1 MQTKKTNPTFTIMR
15 RELAAF
21 FTNPAAYIVTVIFLV
36 ASGIFFFSTFFINGR
51 ADLRNFFSLLP
62 IMLSLF
68 VPALTMRLF
77 SEELR
82 SGSFE
87 TLMTLPI
94 TPAQVILGKFLSAF
108 LTSAAMLVP
117 TLFYVVTA
125 CFFGKVDFGPIIGG
139 YFGALFLCALY
150 SAIGIFSSAL
160 TKNQIIAFFTALA
173 FSFALILFGMVLV
186 FLPAPLVRFFSW
198 LSVTTHFQ
206 QISRGIADSRDM
218 IYFVSLSA
226 IFLLLT
232 QQKISV
238 KKNRDEKIDCAI
250 FFVIL
255 ILTNLVGARAF
266 LRGDLTSGK
275 MYSISPASK
284 ELVKNLQ
291 EPMSVN
297 IFFSSDLPAPY
308 NSVDQYLRDILVEY
322 KSAANKNFSYKIF
335 DMNKSENESV
345 ARSYGITQ
353 IQVQKVETTE
363 VSAKA
368 VWMGMSIAYG
378 DNIKVFNPI
387 DSTAGLEYR
396 LTTAMSKMISTNDT
410 LAQLNGGIEVKL
422 FPASELAQFN
432 ISNLERLEEIVSDAL
447 NSLNEKFSG
456 KIKLQIENPLG
467 EEAKRISEKYGI
479 QLVTFQDDENGGE
492 QNAALGIVAEL
503 GESFV
508 SIPLQLQNFFGW
520 HLLGLENIQA
530 NISDAIESLLS
541 KTVQIGYITGHGENE
556 LYANP
561 YGNPGMANSE
571 NFRNVLGD
579 IYDLRQINLAEEE
592 IPLNIKCIVINGSK
606 EEFSQSELF
615 KIDQFVMKGGNILF
629 CLDPLVESAENGPNA
644 PPAYLAPQNGLQKIL
659 NAYGIA
665 PGANYVFDQ
674 NCYQQNQARGES
686 VKLEW
691 APLVMQNALDRKN
704 PITKFLS
711 AMIFLQNG
719 SIDLSEAEKNPDLKT
734 TVLAHSSEKSWLASE
749 NIILYPGY
757 IFPPSDASQFA
768 EQNLAVL
775 VEGKFP
781 SAFANEEIPLEGK
794 NSHED
799 IFAESEKIEEK
810 TNGGQIDAL
819 ATQEKISKGIQNA
832 KIIFVSS
839 SLVTTGSLINEAGNE
854 PMAFFMHNA
863 IDYLNG
869 SEEFCE
875 MRTKGSSRNLLEIKN
890 PASATAFKL
899 FNQFGLAALVAL
911 LGLFVWRARS
921 LRRNQIRLR
930 YNADDEREAK

>member
-1 MQTKKTNPTFTIMR
+1 MR

-21 FTNPAAYIVTVIFLV
+21 FTNPAAYIVTAIFLV
-36 ASGIFFFSTFFINGR
+36 ATGIFFFSTFFINGR
-51 ADLRNFFSLLP
+51 ADLRNFFGLLP

-82 SGSFE
+82 SGSIE
-87 TLMTLPI
+87 TLMTLPV
-94 TPAQVILGKFLSAF
+94 TSAQVVLGKFLAAF

-117 TLFYVVTA
+117 TFFYVVTA
-125 CFFGKVDFGPIIGG
+125 CVFGKVDFGPIIGG

-150 SAIGIFSSAL
+150 SAIGVFSSAL

-173 FSFALILFGMVLV
+173 LSFALTLFGTLLI

-206 QISRGIADSRDM
+206 QISRGIADTRDV
-218 IYFVSLSA
+218 IYFASLVSV
-226 IFLLLT
+226 FLLLT
-232 QQKISV
+232 QQKFAV
-238 KKNRDEKIDCAI
+238 KKNRDEKIDCSI

-255 ILTNLVGARAF
+255 ILANLVGAHAF
-266 LRGDLTSGK
+266 LRADLTSGK
-275 MYSISPASK
+275 MYSISSASK

-297 IFFSSDLPAPY
+297 VFFSSDLPAPY

-335 DMNKSENESV
+335 DMNKSENEDV
-345 ARSYGITQ
+345 ARSYGISQ

-368 VWMGMSIAYG
+368 VWMGIAITYG
-378 DNIKVFNPI
+378 DDIKIFNSI
-387 DSTAGLEYR
+387 DSMAGLEYR
-396 LTTAMSKMISTNDT
+396 LTTAMSKMISTSDA
-410 LAQLNGGIEVKL
+410 LAQLDKGLTVKL
-422 FPASELAQFN
+422 FPASELADAG
-432 ISNLERLEEIVSDAL
+432 ISNLERLEQIVSEAI
-447 NSLNEKFSG
+447 NSLNQKFSG
-456 KIKLQIENPLG
+456 KIDLQVENSSSD
-467 EEAKRISEKYGI
+467 EAKQISERYGI
-479 QLVTFQDDENGGE
+479 QLVTFQDEDGGE
-492 QNAALGIVAEL
+492 KNAVLGIVVEL
-503 GESFV
+503 GENFV
-508 SIPLQLQNFFGW
+508 SIPLRLQNFFGW
-520 HLLGLENIQA
+520 HLLGLDNIQA
-530 NISDAIESLLS
+530 NISDAIEGMLS
-541 KTVQIGYITGHGENE
+541 KTVQIGYITGYGENE

-561 YGNPGMANSE
+561 YGNPGASNSE
-571 NFRNVLGD
+571 NFRNVLND
-579 IYDLRQINLAEEE
+579 IYSLRQINLAEEE
-592 IPLNIKCIVINGSK
+592 IPLNIKCIVINGSR

-629 CLDPLVESAENGPNA
+629 CLDPLVESEENGPNA

-674 NCYQQNQARGES
+674 NCYQENSRNGES
-686 VKLEW
+686 AKLEW
-691 APLVMQNALDRKN
+691 APLVMQNALDSKN

-719 SIDLSEAEKNPDLKT
+719 SIDLSGAEKNPDLKT

-757 IFPPSDASQFA
+757 IFPPSDDSQFA

-781 SAFANEEIPLEGK
+781 SAFANEEIPL
-794 NSHED
+794 
-799 IFAESEKIEEK
+799 SEKISEEDDEISEK
-810 TNGGQIDAL
+810 ENAQIKMQETETSASL
-819 ATQEKISKGIQNA
+819 TTQEKISKGIQSA

-839 SLVTTGSLINEAGNE
+839 ALVTTGSLIDKAGNE
-854 PMAFFMHNA
+854 PMAYFMRNA

-869 SEEFCE
+869 SQEFCE
-875 MRTKGSSRNLLEIKN
+875 MRTKGIARNLLEIKN

-911 LGLFVWRARS
+911 IGLFVWKARS
-921 LRRNQIRLR
+921 IRRSQIRLR
-930 YNADDEREAK
+930 YNADDEREVNVQ

>member
-1 MQTKKTNPTFTIMR
+1 MQNKKTNPAFTIMR

-87 TLMTLPI
+87 TLMTLPV
-94 TPAQVILGKFLSAF
+94 TSAQVILGKFLAAF

-125 CFFGKVDFGPIIGG
+125 CVFGKVDFGPIIGG

-160 TKNQIIAFFTALA
+160 TKNQIIAFFTTLAL
-173 FSFALILFGMVLV
+173 SFALILFGMILV

-206 QISRGIADSRDM
+206 QISRGIADTRDI

-250 FFVIL
+250 FFLIL
-255 ILTNLVGARAF
+255 ILANLVGARAF
-266 LRGDLTSGK
+266 LRKDLTSGK
-275 MYSISPASK
+275 MYSISSASK

-297 IFFSSDLPAPY
+297 VFFSSDLPAPY

-335 DMNKSENESV
+335 DMKKTENENI
-345 ARSYGITQ
+345 AHSYGINQ

-368 VWMGMSIAYG
+368 VWMGIAIAYG
-378 DNIKVFNPI
+378 DDIKIFNPI

-396 LTTAMSKMISTNDT
+396 LTTAMSKMISINDA
-410 LAQLNGGIEVKL
+410 LAQLNRGLEVKL

-432 ISNLERLEEIVSDAL
+432 ISNLDRLEQTVSDAT
-447 NSLNEKFSG
+447 NSLNEKFFG
-456 KIKLQIENPLG
+456 KINLKIENPSSD
-467 EEAKRISEKYGI
+467 EAKQISEKYGV
-479 QLVTFQDDENGGE
+479 QLVTFQDDEDENGGE
-492 QNAALGIVAEL
+492 KNVALGIVAEL
-503 GESFV
+503 GENFV
-508 SIPLQLQNFFGW
+508 SIPLYLMQDFFGW
-520 HLLGLENIQA
+520 HLLGLENIQK

-561 YGNPGMANSE
+561 YGNPGALNSE

-644 PPAYLAPQNGLQKIL
+644 PP
-659 NAYGIA
+659 
-665 PGANYVFDQ
+665 
-674 NCYQQNQARGES
+674 
-686 VKLEW
+686 
-691 APLVMQNALDRKN
+691 
-704 PITKFLS
+704 
-711 AMIFLQNG
+711 
-719 SIDLSEAEKNPDLKT
+719 
-734 TVLAHSSEKSWLASE
+734 
-749 NIILYPGY
+749 
-757 IFPPSDASQFA
+757 
-768 EQNLAVL
+768 
-775 VEGKFP
+775 
-781 SAFANEEIPLEGK
+781 
-794 NSHED
+794 
-799 IFAESEKIEEK
+799 
-810 TNGGQIDAL
+810 
-819 ATQEKISKGIQNA
+819 
-832 KIIFVSS
+832 
-839 SLVTTGSLINEAGNE
+839 
-854 PMAFFMHNA
+854 
-863 IDYLNG
+863 
-869 SEEFCE
+869 
-875 MRTKGSSRNLLEIKN
+875 
-890 PASATAFKL
+890 
-899 FNQFGLAALVAL
+899 
-911 LGLFVWRARS
+911 
-921 LRRNQIRLR
+921 
-930 YNADDEREAK
+930 

>member
-1 MQTKKTNPTFTIMR
+1 MQTKKSNPTFTIMR

-36 ASGIFFFSTFFINGR
+36 ATGIFFFSTFFINGR
-51 ADLRNFFSLLP
+51 ADLRNFFGLLP

-87 TLMTLPI
+87 TLMTLPV
-94 TPAQVILGKFLSAF
+94 TSAQVILGKFLAAF

-125 CFFGKVDFGPIIGG
+125 CVFGKVDFGPIIGG
-139 YFGALFLCALY
+139 YIGALFLCALY

-173 FSFALILFGMVLV
+173 LSFALTLFGTILI

-206 QISRGIADSRDM
+206 QISRGIADTRDV
-218 IYFVSLSA
+218 IYFVSLVA
-226 IFLLLT
+226 VFLLLT
-232 QQKISV
+232 RQKISV

-250 FFVIL
+250 FFAIL
-255 ILTNLVGARAF
+255 ILANLVGSRAF

-297 IFFSSDLPAPY
+297 VFFSSDLPAPY
-308 NSVDQYLRDILVEY
+308 NSVDQYVRDILVEY

-335 DMNKSENESV
+335 DMKKSENESV
-345 ARSYGITQ
+345 ARSYGISQ

-363 VSAKA
+363 VTAKA
-368 VWMGMSIAYG
+368 VWMGIAIAYG
-378 DNIKVFNPI
+378 DDIKIFNSI

-396 LTTAMSKMISTNDT
+396 LTTTMSKMISTSDA
-410 LAQLNGGIEVKL
+410 LAQLDDGLTVKV
-422 FPASELAQFN
+422 FPASELADAG
-432 ISNLERLEEIVSDAL
+432 ISNLDRLEQIVSEAV
-447 NSLNEKFSG
+447 NSLNEKFLD
-456 KIKLQIENPLG
+456 KINLQIENVSSD
-467 EEAKRISEKYGI
+467 EAKQISEKYGV
-479 QLVTFQDDENGGE
+479 QLVTFQDEDGGE
-492 QNAALGIVAEL
+492 KNVALGIVVEF
-503 GESFV
+503 GENFV
-508 SIPLQLQNFFGW
+508 SIPLRLQNFFGW
-520 HLLGLENIQA
+520 HLLGLDNIQA
-530 NISDAIESLLS
+530 NISDAIEGLLS

-556 LYANP
+556 IYANP
-561 YGNPGMANSE
+561 YGNPAAQNSE

-579 IYDLRQINLAEEE
+579 IYSLRQINLAEEE

-615 KIDQFVMKGGNILF
+615 KIDQFVMKGGSVLF

-644 PPAYLAPQNGLQKIL
+644 PPAYVAPQNGLQKIL

-674 NCYQQNQARGES
+674 NCAFGSQGNGQQ

-691 APLVMQNALDRKN
+691 APLVMQNALDKKN

-719 SIDLSEAEKNPDLKT
+719 SIDLSEAERNPDLKT

-757 IFPPSDASQFA
+757 VFPPSDESQFG

-781 SAFANEEIPLEGK
+781 SAFANEEIPL
-794 NSHED
+794 D
-799 IFAESEKIEEK
+799 EKISEEDVSS
-810 TNGGQIDAL
+810 NENSSAENSANENFSSL
-819 ATQEKISKGIQNA
+819 AAQEKISKGIQNA

-839 SLVTTGSLINEAGNE
+839 ALVTTGNLINEGGNE
-854 PMAFFMHNA
+854 PMAYFMHNA

-869 SEEFCE
+869 VEDFCE
-875 MRTKGSSRNLLEIKN
+875 MRTKGTARNLLEIKN

-899 FNQFGLAALVAL
+899 FNQFGLAALVVL
-911 LGLFVWRARS
+911 IGLFVWRTRS
-921 LRRNQIRLR
+921 IRRNQIRLR
-930 YNADDEREAK
+930 YNADDEREN

>member
-1 MQTKKTNPTFTIMR
+1 MR

-87 TLMTLPI
+87 TLMTLPV
-94 TPAQVILGKFLSAF
+94 TSAQVILGKFLAAF

-125 CFFGKVDFGPIIGG
+125 CVFGKVDFGPIIGG

-173 FSFALILFGMVLV
+173 LSFALILFGMILV

-206 QISRGIADSRDM
+206 QISRGIADTRDI

-250 FFVIL
+250 FFL
-255 ILTNLVGARAF
+255 ILVLANLVGARAF
-266 LRGDLTSGK
+266 LRKDLTSGK
-275 MYSISPASK
+275 MYSISSASK

-297 IFFSSDLPAPY
+297 VFFSSDLPAPY

-335 DMNKSENESV
+335 DMKKTENENI
-345 ARSYGITQ
+345 AHSYGINQ

-368 VWMGMSIAYG
+368 VWMGIAIAYG
-378 DNIKVFNPI
+378 DDIKIFNPI

-396 LTTAMSKMISTNDT
+396 LTTAMSKMISINDA
-410 LAQLNGGIEVKL
+410 LAQLNRGLEVKL

-432 ISNLERLEEIVSDAL
+432 ISNLDRLEQTVSDAT
-447 NSLNEKFSG
+447 NSLNEKFFG
-456 KIKLQIENPLG
+456 KINLKIENPSSD
-467 EEAKRISEKYGI
+467 EAKQISEKYGV
-479 QLVTFQDDENGGE
+479 QLVTFQDDEDENGGE
-492 QNAALGIVAEL
+492 KNVALGIVAEL
-503 GESFV
+503 GENFV
-508 SIPLQLQNFFGW
+508 SIPLYLMQDFFGW
-520 HLLGLENIQA
+520 HLLGLENIQK

-561 YGNPGMANSE
+561 YGNPGALNSE
-571 NFRNVLGD
+571 NFRNVLSD
-579 IYDLRQINLAEEE
+579 IYSFQQINLAEEE

-644 PPAYLAPQNGLQKIL
+644 PSAYLAPQNGLQKIL
-659 NAYGIA
+659 NAYGIK
-665 PGANYVFDQ
+665 PGANYIFDQ
-674 NCYQQNQARGES
+674 NCYQENQRNGES
-686 VKLEW
+686 RKLEW
-691 APLVMQNALDRKN
+691 APLVLQNALDQKN

-734 TVLAHSSEKSWLASE
+734 TMLAHSSEKSWLASE

-757 IFPPSDASQFA
+757 VFPPSDDSQFA

-781 SAFANEEIPLEGK
+781 SAFANEEIPLEEK
-794 NSHED
+794 NS
-799 IFAESEKIEEK
+799 AEQDENVSSKENFEQTG
-810 TNGGQIDAL
+810 TNAAL
-819 ATQEKISKGIQNA
+819 TTQEKISKGIQNA

-839 SLVTTGSLINEAGNE
+839 AQVTTGKLINESGTE
-854 PMAFFMHNA
+854 PMAYFMRNA

-869 SEEFCE
+869 SEEFSE
-875 MRTKGSSRNLLEIKN
+875 MRTKGIARNLLEIKN
-890 PASATAFKL
+890 LASATAFKL
-899 FNQFGLAALVAL
+899 FNQFGLAALVTL

-930 YNADDEREAK
+930 YNADDERETK

>member
-1 MQTKKTNPTFTIMR
+1 MR

-87 TLMTLPI
+87 TLMTLPV

-206 QISRGIADSRDM
+206 QISRGIADSRDV

-255 ILTNLVGARAF
+255 ILANLVGARAF

-711 AMIFLQNG
+711 TMIFLQNG

-781 SAFANEEIPLEGK
+781 SAFAKEEIALEEK

-799 IFAESEKIEEK
+799 IFAESENVEEK

-875 MRTKGSSRNLLEIKN
+875 MRTKGSARNLLEIKN

>member
-1 MQTKKTNPTFTIMR
+1 MR

-87 TLMTLPI
+87 TLMTLPV
-94 TPAQVILGKFLSAF
+94 TSAQVILGKFLAAF

-125 CFFGKVDFGPIIGG
+125 CVFGKVDFGPIIGG
-139 YFGALFLCALY
+139 YFGAFFLCALY

-173 FSFALILFGMVLV
+173 LSFALILFGMVLI
-186 FLPAPLVRFFSW
+186 FLPAPLVQFFSW

-206 QISRGIADSRDM
+206 QISRGIADTRDI

-250 FFVIL
+250 FFLIL

-266 LRGDLTSGK
+266 LRKDLTSGK

-297 IFFSSDLPAPY
+297 VFFSSDLPAPY

-335 DMNKSENESV
+335 DMKKTENENI
-345 ARSYGITQ
+345 AHSYGINQ

-368 VWMGMSIAYG
+368 VWMGIAIAYG
-378 DNIKVFNPI
+378 DDIKIFNPI

-396 LTTAMSKMISTNDT
+396 LTTAMSKMISINDA
-410 LAQLNGGIEVKL
+410 LAQLNSGLEVKL
-422 FPASELAQFN
+422 FPATELLESG
-432 ISNLERLEEIVSDAL
+432 ISNLDRLEQTVSSAT
-447 NSLNEKFSG
+447 NSLNEKFFG
-456 KIKLQIENPLG
+456 KINLKIENPSS
-467 EEAKRISEKYGI
+467 EEAKQISEKYGI
-479 QLVTFQDDENGGE
+479 QLVTYQDE
-492 QNAALGIVAEL
+492 QSVALGIVVEL
-503 GESFV
+503 GENFV
-508 SIPLQLQNFFGW
+508 SIPLRLQNFFGW
-520 HLLGLENIQA
+520 HLLGLENIQE

-561 YGNPGMANSE
+561 YGNPYAANSE
-571 NFRNVLGD
+571 NFRNVLSD

-629 CLDPLVESAENGPNA
+629 CLDPLVESAENDPNA
-644 PPAYLAPQNGLQKIL
+644 TPAYLAPQNGLQKIL
-659 NAYGIA
+659 NAYGIK
-665 PGANYVFDQ
+665 PGANFVFDQ
-674 NCYQQNQARGES
+674 NCYQENQRNGES
-686 VKLEW
+686 RKLEW
-691 APLVMQNALDRKN
+691 APLVMQNALDQKN
-704 PITKFLS
+704 SITKFLS
-711 AMIFLQNG
+711 EMIFLQNG

-757 IFPPSDASQFA
+757 VFPPSDASQFA

-781 SAFANEEIPLEGK
+781 SAFANEEIP
-794 NSHED
+794 
-799 IFAESEKIEEK
+799 IEEK
-810 TNGGQIDAL
+810 ISAEDENISEKENAEQIGTNAAL

-839 SLVTTGSLINEAGNE
+839 AQVTTGKLINESGTE
-854 PMAFFMHNA
+854 PMAYFMHNA

-869 SEEFCE
+869 SEEFSE
-875 MRTKGSSRNLLEIKN
+875 MRTKGIARNLLEIKN

-899 FNQFGLAALVAL
+899 FNQFGLAALVTL

-930 YNADDEREAK
+930 YNADDERETK

>member
-1 MQTKKTNPTFTIMR
+1 MQTTKSNPTFTIMR

-51 ADLRNFFSLLP
+51 ADLRNFFGLLP
-62 IMLSLF
+62 ILLSLF

-87 TLMTLPI
+87 TLMTLPV
-94 TPAQVILGKFLSAF
+94 TDAQVILGKFLAAF
-108 LTSAAMLVP
+108 LTSATMLAP

-125 CFFGKVDFGPIIGG
+125 CVFGKVDFGPIIGG
-139 YFGALFLCALY
+139 YCGALFLCALY

-173 FSFALILFGMVLV
+173 FSFALILFGTILI

-206 QISRGIADSRDM
+206 QISRGIADTRDL

-226 IFLLLT
+226 VFLLLT
-232 QQKISV
+232 QQKIAV
-238 KKNRDEKIDCAI
+238 KKNRDERIDCAI

-255 ILTNLVGARAF
+255 ILANAVGTRAF
-266 LRGDLTSGK
+266 LRTDLTSGK
-275 MYSISPASK
+275 MYSISSASK

-297 IFFSSDLPAPY
+297 VFFSSDLPAPY
-308 NSVDQYLRDILVEY
+308 NSVDQYVRDILVEY
-322 KSAANKNFSYKIF
+322 KSAANSNFSYKIF
-335 DMNKSENESV
+335 DMNKSENEDA
-345 ARSYGITQ
+345 ARSYGISQ

-368 VWMGMSIAYG
+368 VWMGAAIVYG

-387 DSTAGLEYR
+387 DSTVGLEYR
-396 LTTAMSKMISTNDT
+396 FTTAMSKMISINDA
-410 LAQLNGGIEVKL
+410 LAQLDDGLCVKL
-422 FPASELAQFN
+422 FPASGLAQAGIAN
-432 ISNLERLEEIVSDAL
+432 VNRLEQIVSDAL
-447 NSLNEKFSG
+447 NSLNEQFSG
-456 KIKLQIENPLG
+456 KIQLHVENPSG
-467 EEAKRISEKYGI
+467 DEAKRISEKYGV
-479 QLVTFQDDENGGE
+479 QLVTFQGE
-492 QNAALGIVAEL
+492 DLALGIVVEV
-503 GESFV
+503 GEDFV
-508 SIPLQLQNFFGW
+508 SVPLQLTQNFFGW
-520 HLLGLENIQA
+520 YLFGLENIEE
-530 NISDAIESLLS
+530 NISDAVSALLS
-541 KTVQIGYITGHGENE
+541 KTVQVGYITGHGENE
-556 LYANP
+556 LYGNP
-561 YGNPGMANSE
+561 YGNPGAPNSE
-571 NFRNVLGD
+571 NFRTVLGD

-606 EEFSQSELF
+606 EEFSQRELF
-615 KIDQFVMKGGNILF
+615 KIDQFIMKGGSVLF

-644 PPAYLAPQNGLQKIL
+644 PPAYLAPQNGLHKIL
-659 NAYGIA
+659 NAYGIK
-665 PGANYVFDQ
+665 PGANYVFDL
-674 NCYQQNQARGES
+674 NCYQDNQGRGES
-686 VKLEW
+686 VKFEW
-691 APLVMQNALDRKN
+691 APLVMQNALDQKN

-711 AMIFLQNG
+711 VMIFLQNG

-734 TVLAHSSEKSWLASE
+734 TVLARSSGKSWLASE

-757 IFPPSDASQFA
+757 IFPPSDESQYA

-775 VEGKFP
+775 VEGTFP
-781 SAFANEEIPLEGK
+781 SAFANEAIPV
-794 NSHED
+794 D
-799 IFAESEKIEEK
+799 EKIAAEQGEAVSDGE
-810 TNGGQIDAL
+810 TLGQAGTSAAL
-819 ATQEKISKGIQNA
+819 ATQEKIVKGIQNA
-832 KIIFVSS
+832 KIVFVSS
-839 SLVTTGSLINEAGNE
+839 AQVTTERLINESGNE
-854 PMAFFMHNA
+854 PMAYFMRNA

-869 SEEFCE
+869 SEELCE
-875 MRTKGSSRNLLEIKN
+875 MRTKGSARNVLEIKN

-899 FNQFGLAALVAL
+899 FNQFGLAALVTL
-911 LGLFVWRARS
+911 LGLFVWRSRS

-930 YNADDEREAK
+930 YDADDERVAE

>member
-1 MQTKKTNPTFTIMR
+1 MR

-87 TLMTLPI
+87 TLMTLPV
-94 TPAQVILGKFLSAF
+94 TSAQVILGKFLAAF

-125 CFFGKVDFGPIIGG
+125 CVFGKVDFGPIIGG

-173 FSFALILFGMVLV
+173 LSFALILFGMVLI
-186 FLPAPLVRFFSW
+186 FLPAPLVQFFSW

-206 QISRGIADSRDM
+206 QISRGIADTRDI

-250 FFVIL
+250 FFLIL

-266 LRGDLTSGK
+266 LRKDLTSGK

-297 IFFSSDLPAPY
+297 VFFSSDLPAPY

-335 DMNKSENESV
+335 DMKKTENENI
-345 ARSYGITQ
+345 AHSYGINQ

-368 VWMGMSIAYG
+368 VWMGIAIAYG
-378 DNIKVFNPI
+378 DDIKIFNPI

-396 LTTAMSKMISTNDT
+396 LTTAMSKMISINDA
-410 LAQLNGGIEVKL
+410 LAQLNSGLEVKL
-422 FPASELAQFN
+422 FPAAELSESG
-432 ISNLERLEEIVSDAL
+432 ISNLDRLEQTVSSAT
-447 NSLNEKFSG
+447 NSLNEKFFG
-456 KIKLQIENPLG
+456 KINLKIENPSS
-467 EEAKRISEKYGI
+467 EEAKQISEKYGI
-479 QLVTFQDDENGGE
+479 QLVTYQDE
-492 QNAALGIVAEL
+492 QSVALGIVVEL
-503 GESFV
+503 GENFV
-508 SIPLQLQNFFGW
+508 SIPLRLQNFFGW
-520 HLLGLENIQA
+520 HLLGLENIQE

-561 YGNPGMANSE
+561 YGNPYAANSE
-571 NFRNVLGD
+571 NFRNVLSD

-629 CLDPLVESAENGPNA
+629 CLDPLVESAENDPNA
-644 PPAYLAPQNGLQKIL
+644 TPAYLAPQNGLQKIL
-659 NAYGIA
+659 NAYGIK
-665 PGANYVFDQ
+665 PGANFVFDQ
-674 NCYQQNQARGES
+674 NCYQENQRNGES
-686 VKLEW
+686 RKLEW
-691 APLVMQNALDRKN
+691 APLVMQNALDQKN
-704 PITKFLS
+704 SITKFLS
-711 AMIFLQNG
+711 EMIFLQNG

-757 IFPPSDASQFA
+757 VFPPSDASQFA

-781 SAFANEEIPLEGK
+781 SAFANEEIP
-794 NSHED
+794 
-799 IFAESEKIEEK
+799 IEEK
-810 TNGGQIDAL
+810 ISAEDENISEKENAEQIGTNAAL

-839 SLVTTGSLINEAGNE
+839 AQVTTGKLINESGTE
-854 PMAFFMHNA
+854 PMAYFMRNA

-869 SEEFCE
+869 SEEFSE
-875 MRTKGSSRNLLEIKN
+875 MRTKGIARNLLEIKN

-899 FNQFGLAALVAL
+899 FNQFGLAALVTL

-930 YNADDEREAK
+930 YNADDERETK

>member
-1 MQTKKTNPTFTIMR
+1 MQNKKSNPAFTIMR

-87 TLMTLPI
+87 TLMTLPV
-94 TPAQVILGKFLSAF
+94 TSAQVILGKFLAAF

-125 CFFGKVDFGPIIGG
+125 CVFGKVDFGPIIGG

-173 FSFALILFGMVLV
+173 LSFALILFGMILL

-206 QISRGIADSRDM
+206 QISRGIADTRDI
-218 IYFVSLSA
+218 IYFVSLST

-250 FFVIL
+250 FLVIL
-255 ILTNLVGARAF
+255 ILANLVGARAF
-266 LRGDLTSGK
+266 LRKDLTSGK

-297 IFFSSDLPAPY
+297 VFFSSDLPAPY

-335 DMNKSENESV
+335 DMKKTENENI
-345 ARSYGITQ
+345 AHSYGINQ

-368 VWMGMSIAYG
+368 VWMGIAIAYG
-378 DNIKVFNPI
+378 DDIKIFNPI

-396 LTTAMSKMISTNDT
+396 LTTAMSKMISINDA
-410 LAQLNGGIEVKL
+410 LAQLNSGLEVKL
-422 FPASELAQFN
+422 FPATELSESG
-432 ISNLERLEEIVSDAL
+432 ISNLDRLEKTVSDAT
-447 NSLNEKFSG
+447 NSLNEKFFD
-456 KIKLQIENPLG
+456 KINLKIENPSSD
-467 EEAKRISEKYGI
+467 EANQISEKYGV
-479 QLVTFQDDENGGE
+479 QLVTYQDEENGGE
-492 QNAALGIVAEL
+492 QSVALGLVVEL
-503 GESFV
+503 GENFV
-508 SIPLQLQNFFGW
+508 SIPLRLLQNFFGW
-520 HLLGLENIQA
+520 HLLGLENIQE

-561 YGNPGMANSE
+561 YGNPGALNSE
-571 NFRNVLGD
+571 NFRNVLSD

-644 PPAYLAPQNGLQKIL
+644 PPTYLAPQNGLQKIL
-659 NAYGIA
+659 NAYGIKL
-665 PGANYVFDQ
+665 GANFVFDQ
-674 NCYQQNQARGES
+674 NCYQDNQGRGEA

-691 APLVMQNALDRKN
+691 APLVMQNALDKKN

-757 IFPPSDASQFA
+757 VFPPSDASQFA

-775 VEGKFP
+775 VEGKFS
-781 SAFANEEIPLEGK
+781 SAFANEEIPLGEK
-794 NSHED
+794 NSAED
-799 IFAESEKIEEK
+799 ENVSSKENSEQTG
-810 TNGGQIDAL
+810 TNAAL

-839 SLVTTGSLINEAGNE
+839 AQVTTGKLINESGTE
-854 PMAFFMHNA
+854 PMAYFMHNA

-869 SEEFCE
+869 SEEFSE
-875 MRTKGSSRNLLEIKN
+875 MRTKGIARNLLEIKN

-899 FNQFGLAALVAL
+899 FNQFGLAALVTL

-930 YNADDEREAK
+930 YNADDERETK

>member
-1 MQTKKTNPTFTIMR
+1 MQTKKKNPAFTIMR

-87 TLMTLPI
+87 TLMTLPV
-94 TPAQVILGKFLSAF
+94 TSAQVILGKFLAAF

-117 TLFYVVTA
+117 TFFYVVTA
-125 CFFGKVDFGPIIGG
+125 SIFGKVDFGPIIGG
-139 YFGALFLCALY
+139 YCGALFLCALY

-160 TKNQIIAFFTALA
+160 TKNQIIAFFAALA
-173 FSFALILFGMVLV
+173 MSFALILFGTILI
-186 FLPAPLVRFFSW
+186 FLPASLVRFFSW
-198 LSVTTHFQ
+198 LSVATHFQ
-206 QISRGIADSRDM
+206 QISRGIADTRDV

-226 IFLLLT
+226 LFLLLT
-232 QQKISV
+232 QQKIAV
-238 KKNRDEKIDCAI
+238 QKNRDEKIDCAI

-255 ILTNLVGARAF
+255 ILANLVGARAF
-266 LRGDLTSGK
+266 LRKDLTSGK
-275 MYSISPASK
+275 VYSISSASK

-297 IFFSSDLPAPY
+297 VFFSSDLPAPY
-308 NSVDQYLRDILVEY
+308 NSVDQYVRDILIEY

-335 DMNKSENESV
+335 DMNKRENEDI
-345 ARSYGITQ
+345 ARSYGIGQ

-368 VWMGMSIAYG
+368 VWMGMALLYG
-378 DNIKVFNPI
+378 DDIKVFNPI
-387 DSTAGLEYR
+387 DSTAGFEYR
-396 LTTAMSKMISTNDT
+396 LTTAMSKMISTSDA
-410 LAQLNGGIEVKL
+410 LAQLDGGLEVKL
-422 FPASELAQFN
+422 FPASELSQAG
-432 ISNLERLEEIVSDAL
+432 ITNLERLEQTVSAAL
-447 NSLNEKFSG
+447 DSLNKNFSS
-456 KIKLQIENPLG
+456 KINLKIENPSG
-467 EEAKRISEKYGI
+467 DEASQIAEKYGV
-479 QLVTFQDDENGGE
+479 QLVTFQNEDAGGE
-492 QNAALGIVAEL
+492 QNVALGIVVEL
-503 GESFV
+503 GENFV
-508 SIPLQLQNFFGW
+508 SIPLRLQNFFGW
-520 HLLGLENIQA
+520 HLLGLEDIQE
-530 NISDAIESLLS
+530 NISNAIESLLS
-541 KTVQIGYITGHGENE
+541 KSVQVGYITGHGENE

-561 YGNPGMANSE
+561 YGNSGASTSE

-579 IYDLRQINLAEEE
+579 IYDLRQINLGEEE

-606 EEFSQSELF
+606 QEFSQSELF
-615 KIDQFVMKGGNILF
+615 KIDQFIMKGGSVLF
-629 CLDPLVESAENGPNA
+629 CLDPFVESEEAGPGA

-659 NAYGIA
+659 NAYGIK

-674 NCYQQNQARGES
+674 NCYQENQGRGQS

-691 APLVMQNALDRKN
+691 APLVMRSALNQKN
-704 PITKFLS
+704 SITKFLN

-757 IFPPSDASQFA
+757 VFPPNDDSQFA

-781 SAFANEEIPLEGK
+781 SAFADEEIPLD
-794 NSHED
+794 NNNHER
-799 IFAESEKIEEK
+799 FAPEQGAQ
-810 TNGGQIDAL
+810 NAAL

-839 SLVTTGSLINEAGNE
+839 AQVTTGKLIDEAGNE
-854 PMAFFMHNA
+854 PMSYFMRNA

-869 SEEFCE
+869 EEEFSE
-875 MRTKGSSRNLLEIKN
+875 MRTKGIAQNLLEIKN
-890 PASATAFKL
+890 PASASAFKL

-911 LGLFVWRARS
+911 FGIFVWRSRS

-930 YNADDEREAK
+930 YNADDERVVK

>member
-1 MQTKKTNPTFTIMR
+1 MR

-87 TLMTLPI
+87 TLMTLPV
-94 TPAQVILGKFLSAF
+94 TSAQVILGKFLAAF

-125 CFFGKVDFGPIIGG
+125 CVFGKVDFGPIIGG

-173 FSFALILFGMVLV
+173 LSFALILFGMVLI
-186 FLPAPLVRFFSW
+186 FLPAPLVQFFSW

-206 QISRGIADSRDM
+206 QISRGIADTRDI

-250 FFVIL
+250 FFLIL

-266 LRGDLTSGK
+266 LRKDLTSGK
-275 MYSISPASK
+275 MYSISPTSK

-297 IFFSSDLPAPY
+297 VFFSSDLPAPY

-335 DMNKSENESV
+335 DMKKTENENI
-345 ARSYGITQ
+345 AHSYGINQ

-368 VWMGMSIAYG
+368 VWMGIAIAYG
-378 DNIKVFNPI
+378 DDIKIFNPI

-396 LTTAMSKMISTNDT
+396 LTTAMSKMISINDA
-410 LAQLNGGIEVKL
+410 LAQLNSGLEVKL
-422 FPASELAQFN
+422 FPAAELSESG
-432 ISNLERLEEIVSDAL
+432 ISNLDRLEQTVSSAT
-447 NSLNEKFSG
+447 NSLNEKFFG
-456 KIKLQIENPLG
+456 KINLKIENPSS
-467 EEAKRISEKYGI
+467 EEAKQISEKYGI
-479 QLVTFQDDENGGE
+479 QLVTYQDE
-492 QNAALGIVAEL
+492 QSVALGIVVEL
-503 GESFV
+503 GENFV
-508 SIPLQLQNFFGW
+508 SIPLRLQNFFGW
-520 HLLGLENIQA
+520 HLLGLENIQE

-561 YGNPGMANSE
+561 YGNPYAANSE
-571 NFRNVLGD
+571 NFRNVLSD

-629 CLDPLVESAENGPNA
+629 CLDPLVESAENDPNA
-644 PPAYLAPQNGLQKIL
+644 TPAYLAPQNGLQKIL
-659 NAYGIA
+659 NAYGIK
-665 PGANYVFDQ
+665 PGANFVFDQ
-674 NCYQQNQARGES
+674 NCYQENQRNGES
-686 VKLEW
+686 RKLEW
-691 APLVMQNALDRKN
+691 APLVMQNALDQKN
-704 PITKFLS
+704 SITKFLS
-711 AMIFLQNG
+711 EMIFLQNG

-757 IFPPSDASQFA
+757 VFPPSDASQFA

-781 SAFANEEIPLEGK
+781 SAFANEEIP
-794 NSHED
+794 
-799 IFAESEKIEEK
+799 IEEK
-810 TNGGQIDAL
+810 ISAEDENISEKENAEQIGTNAAL

-839 SLVTTGSLINEAGNE
+839 AQVTTGKLINESGTE
-854 PMAFFMHNA
+854 PMAYFMRNA

-869 SEEFCE
+869 SEEFSE
-875 MRTKGSSRNLLEIKN
+875 MRTKGIARNLLEIKN

-899 FNQFGLAALVAL
+899 FNQFGLAALVTL

-930 YNADDEREAK
+930 YNADDERETK

>member
-1 MQTKKTNPTFTIMR
+1 MR

-36 ASGIFFFSTFFINGR
+36 ATGIFFFSTFFINGR
-51 ADLRNFFSLLP
+51 ADLRNFFGLLP

-87 TLMTLPI
+87 TLMTLPV
-94 TPAQVILGKFLSAF
+94 TSAQVILGKFLAAF

-125 CFFGKVDFGPIIGG
+125 CVFGKVDFGPIIGG
-139 YFGALFLCALY
+139 YIGALFLCALY

-173 FSFALILFGMVLV
+173 LSFALTLFGTILI

-206 QISRGIADSRDM
+206 QIARGIADTRDI
-218 IYFVSLSA
+218 IYFVSLA
-226 IFLLLT
+226 AVFLLLT

-255 ILTNLVGARAF
+255 ILTNLVGNRAF

-297 IFFSSDLPAPY
+297 VFFSSDLPAPY
-308 NSVDQYLRDILVEY
+308 NSVDQYVRDILVEY
-322 KSAANKNFSYKIF
+322 KSAANNNFSYKIF
-335 DMNKSENESV
+335 DMKKTENESV
-345 ARSYGITQ
+345 ARSYGISQ

-363 VSAKA
+363 VTAKA
-368 VWMGMSIAYG
+368 VWMGVAIAYG
-378 DNIKVFNPI
+378 DDIKTFNSI

-396 LTTAMSKMISTNDT
+396 LTTTMSKMISTSDA
-410 LAQLNGGIEVKL
+410 LAQLDNALTVNV
-422 FPASELAQFN
+422 FPANELMDAG
-432 ISNLERLEEIVSDAL
+432 ISNLDKLEHIVSEAV
-447 NSLNEKFSG
+447 NSLNQKFLN
-456 KIKLQIENPLG
+456 KINVQIENASG
-467 EEAKRISEKYGI
+467 DEAKRVSEKYGV
-479 QLVTFQDDENGGE
+479 QLVTFQDEEDGGE
-492 QNAALGIVAEL
+492 KNVALGIVVEL
-503 GESFV
+503 GENFV
-508 SIPLQLQNFFGW
+508 SIPLRLQNFFGW
-520 HLLGLENIQA
+520 HLLGLDNIRA
-530 NISDAIESLLS
+530 NISDAIEGLLS

-561 YGNPGMANSE
+561 YGNPNAQNSE
-571 NFRNVLGD
+571 NFRNMLGD
-579 IYDLRQINLAEEE
+579 IYSLRQINLAEEE

-615 KIDQFVMKGGNILF
+615 KIDQFVMKGGNVLF
-629 CLDPLVESAENGPNA
+629 CLDPLVESEENGPNA
-644 PPAYLAPQNGLQKIL
+644 PPAYVAPQNGLQKIL

-674 NCYQQNQARGES
+674 NCAFGSQGNGQQ

-691 APLVMQNALDRKN
+691 APLVMQNALDPKN
-704 PITKFLS
+704 PITKFLG

-719 SIDLSEAEKNPDLKT
+719 SIDMSEAEKNPDVKT

-749 NIILYPGY
+749 NILLYPGY
-757 IFPPSDASQFA
+757 IFPPSDDSQFA
-768 EQNLAVL
+768 EHNLAVL

-781 SAFANEEIPLEGK
+781 SAFANEEIPLDEK
-794 NSHED
+794 NSAED
-799 IFAESEKIEEK
+799 ISSNENSSTENSANEHFSS
-810 TNGGQIDAL
+810 L

-839 SLVTTGSLINEAGNE
+839 SLVTTGNLIKADGSE
-854 PMAFFMHNA
+854 PMAYFMHNA

-869 SEEFCE
+869 VEDFCE
-875 MRTKGSSRNLLEIKN
+875 MRTKGVARNLLEIKN

-899 FNQFGLAALVAL
+899 FNQFGLAVLVVL
-911 LGLFVWRARS
+911 IGLFVWRARS
-921 LRRNQIRLR
+921 IRRNQIRLR
-930 YNADDEREAK
+930 YNADDEREN

>member
-1 MQTKKTNPTFTIMR
+1 MQNKKSNPAFTIMR

-87 TLMTLPI
+87 TLMTLPV
-94 TPAQVILGKFLSAF
+94 TSAQVILGKFLAAF

-125 CFFGKVDFGPIIGG
+125 CVFGKVDFGPIIGG

-173 FSFALILFGMVLV
+173 LSFALILFGMVLI
-186 FLPAPLVRFFSW
+186 FLPAPLVQFFSW

-206 QISRGIADSRDM
+206 QISRGIADTRDI

-250 FFVIL
+250 FFLIL

-266 LRGDLTSGK
+266 LRKDLTSGK

-297 IFFSSDLPAPY
+297 VFFSSDLPAPY

-335 DMNKSENESV
+335 DMKKTENENI
-345 ARSYGITQ
+345 AHSYGINQ

-368 VWMGMSIAYG
+368 VWMGIAIAYG
-378 DNIKVFNPI
+378 DDIKIFNPI

-396 LTTAMSKMISTNDT
+396 LTTAMSKMISINDA
-410 LAQLNGGIEVKL
+410 LAQLNSGLEVKL
-422 FPASELAQFN
+422 FPAAELSESG
-432 ISNLERLEEIVSDAL
+432 ISNLDRLEQTVSSAT
-447 NSLNEKFSG
+447 NSLNEKFFG
-456 KIKLQIENPLG
+456 KINLKIENPSS
-467 EEAKRISEKYGI
+467 EEAKQISEKYGI
-479 QLVTFQDDENGGE
+479 QLVTYQDE
-492 QNAALGIVAEL
+492 QSVALGIVVEL
-503 GESFV
+503 GENFV
-508 SIPLQLQNFFGW
+508 SIPLRLQNFFGW
-520 HLLGLENIQA
+520 HLLGLENIQE

-561 YGNPGMANSE
+561 YGNPYAANSE
-571 NFRNVLGD
+571 NFRNVLSD

-629 CLDPLVESAENGPNA
+629 CLDPLVESAENDPNA
-644 PPAYLAPQNGLQKIL
+644 TPAYLAPQNGLQKIL
-659 NAYGIA
+659 NAYGIK
-665 PGANYVFDQ
+665 PGANFVFDQ
-674 NCYQQNQARGES
+674 NCYQENQRNGES
-686 VKLEW
+686 RKLEW
-691 APLVMQNALDRKN
+691 APLVMQNALDQKN
-704 PITKFLS
+704 SITKFLS
-711 AMIFLQNG
+711 EMIFLQNG

-757 IFPPSDASQFA
+757 VFPPSDASQFA

-781 SAFANEEIPLEGK
+781 SAFANEEIP
-794 NSHED
+794 
-799 IFAESEKIEEK
+799 IEEK
-810 TNGGQIDAL
+810 ISAEDENISEKENAEQIGTNAAL

-839 SLVTTGSLINEAGNE
+839 AQVTTGKLINESGTE
-854 PMAFFMHNA
+854 PMAYFMRNA

-869 SEEFCE
+869 SEEFSE
-875 MRTKGSSRNLLEIKN
+875 MRTKGIARNLLEIKN

-899 FNQFGLAALVAL
+899 FNQFGLAALVTL

-930 YNADDEREAK
+930 YNADDERETK